1 MATGEIIGKVNIPT
15 KTALYEGIETDT
27 ASVLVDNVNKTIAVN
42 VNTNLVS
49 KDCAKSIES
58 TQTENEVELSLKN
71 NSNEVI
77 SSTSFTVESS
87 PIIDSKD
94 LTTYNDSSI
103 KKLYRDIEA
112 DSDVNDGIF
121 YLNKHYTTEERR
133 TGLSENIVN
142 YSTSNAFRNTADV
155 FDLFDGDRDLIIAS
169 VDSLISGTQYQVYP
183 NFVQEEVISD
193 TSLKFGSSKQMGRIE
208 FTLQSNVN
216 KVILGIKKW
225 ATDPTS
231 AILVNDE
238 EVQLEDSLDIQ
249 EIEVVIP
256 SSKKLSIQNYAGG
269 KRFTLH
275 YIRQSLQ
282 AEPIYTK
289 QYIGKGGSNTS
300 LEMPTIAMSGISS
313 SQYYENKPVIYNPE
327 YYPNLSQNNFYI
339 TIKIA
344 NADAL
349 KPGDEVQLCRYVK
362 KRVRNKVT
370 DEIKR
375 YRYQYRRIY
384 GVALTDKDIE
394 NIKKTHVY
402 TLKLDYD
409 RFVKFYKTYDA
420 VIRDAEHISSS
431 LSLARNNLYMRVLR
445 RIDDNTGRID
455 EAGFK
460 SSGKSLS
467 VFCKLPLLII
477 DGFRDDT
484 EFPEA
489 NKFTQFII
497 RTHNIL
503 DAVTITNNLKSNIN

>member
-58 TQTENEVELSLKN
+58 IQTENEVELSLKN

-77 SSTSFTVESS
+77 SSTSFAVESS

-142 YSTSNAFRNTADV
+142 YSISNAFRNTSDV
-155 FDLFDGDRDLIIAS
+155 FDLFDGNRDLIIAS

-183 NFVQEEVISD
+183 NFVQEVVISD

-225 ATDPTS
+225 PTDATS
-231 AILVNDE
+231 AILVNDQ
-238 EVQLEDSLDIQ
+238 EVQLADSLDIQ

-256 SSKKLSIQNYAGG
+256 SNKKLSIQNYAGG

-289 QYIGKGGSNTS
+289 QYISM
-300 LEMPTIAMSGISS
+300 EMPTISMSGISS
-313 SQYYENKPVIYNPE
+313 SHQDGGFKPVMYNPE

-362 KRVRNKVT
+362 KRIRIKGAI
-370 DEIKR
+370 EIKR
-375 YRYQYRRIY
+375 CRYQYRRIY
-384 GVALTDKDIE
+384 GVTLTDKDIE

-409 RFVKFYKTYDA
+409 SFVEFYKIYDA
-420 VIRDAEHISSS
+420 VIHSTQHVSSY

-445 RIDDNTGRID
+445 RIDDNTGQIN

-467 VFCKLPLLII
+467 VFCKLPLLVI

-484 EFPEA
+484 KFPQA

-503 DAVTITNNLKSNIN
+503 DAMTITNNLKSNIN

>member
-103 KKLYRDIEA
+103 KKLYRDIEP

-155 FDLFDGDRDLIIAS
+155 FNLFDGDRDLIIAS

-183 NFVQEEVISD
+183 NFVQEVVISD

-225 ATDPTS
+225 GTDATL
-231 AILVNDE
+231 AILVNDQ
-238 EVQLEDSLDIQ
+238 EVQLQDTLAIQ

-256 SSKKLSIQNYAGG
+256 SNKKLSIQNYAGG

-289 QYIGKGGSNTS
+289 QYIGM
-300 LEMPTIAMSGISS
+300 EMPTISMSGISS
-313 SQYYENKPVIYNPE
+313 SHQVGSKPVMYNSE
-327 YYPNLSQNNFYI
+327 YYPNLSENNFYI

-362 KRVRNKVT
+362 KRVR
-370 DEIKR
+370 IKGMSDIRR

-394 NIKKTHVY
+394 IIKKTHVY

-409 RFVKFYKTYDA
+409 SFVEFYKIYDA
-420 VIRDAEHISSS
+420 VVSQGQVSSY

-445 RIDDNTGRID
+445 RIDDNTGQIN

-467 VFCKLPLLII
+467 VFCKLPLLVI
-477 DGFRDDT
+477 DGFRDYMT
-484 EFPEA
+484 FPQS

-497 RTHNIL
+497 RTHNVL
-503 DAVTITNNLKSNIN
+503 DAMTITNDLK

>member
-42 VNTNLVS
+42 VNTNLVT
-49 KDCAKSIES
+49 DGCAKSIES

-133 TGLSENIVN
+133 TGLSENIVS
-142 YSTSNAFRNTADV
+142 YSISNAFRNTADV

-183 NFVQEEVISD
+183 NFVQEVVISD

-225 ATDPTS
+225 KTDPTS
-231 AILVNDE
+231 AILVNDQ
-238 EVQLEDSLDIQ
+238 EVQLADSLDIQ

-256 SSKKLSIQNYAGG
+256 SNKKLSIQNYAGG

-289 QYIGKGGSNTS
+289 QYIGSNTS
-300 LEMPTIAMSGISS
+300 LEMPTISMSGISS
-313 SQYYENKPVIYNPE
+313 SHQDSFKPVMYNPE
-327 YYPNLSQNNFYI
+327 YYPNLSENNFYI

-362 KRVRNKVT
+362 KRIRIKGAI
-370 DEIKR
+370 EIKR
-375 YRYQYRRIY
+375 CRYQYRRIY
-384 GVALTDKDIE
+384 GVTLTDKDIE
-394 NIKKTHVY
+394 TIKKTHVY

-409 RFVKFYKTYDA
+409 SFVEFYKIYDT
-420 VIRDAEHISSS
+420 VIRSIEHVSAY

-445 RIDDNTGRID
+445 RIDDNTGQIN

-484 EFPEA
+484 KFPEA

-497 RTHNIL
+497 RTHNVL
-503 DAVTITNNLKSNIN
+503 DAVTITNNLK